1 MFELLFDSIIEKKDG
16 IGMIQYNGEQIKIG
30 YFPDNTLLLKK
41 NILEEKVEI
50 RWFFE
55 NNEELVALYFLVQ
68 HLREHG
74 VEEIELN
81 MPYIPNAR
89 QDRVK
94 QSDDIFTLKYF
105 AKLINEMEFS
115 KVIVLDPHSYVSEAL
130 IDRLEVQ
137 SSQKYVERVL
147 KKLEIESDEQ
157 ILLFFPDE
165 GASKRYGSMFERPYI
180 FGMKK
185 REWTTG
191 EIKSLEVLGETSR
204 IANSRIL
211 IVDDICSRGGTFLH
225 SAKALKKLGA
235 NEIYLY
241 VSHCENTILEGELL
255 EGDLLKKVYTTN
267 SIFKKEHKKVE
278 VLEYE

>member
-1 MFELLFDSIIEKKDG
+1 
-16 IGMIQYNGEQIKIG
+16 MIQYNGEQIKIG
-30 YFPDNTLLLKK
+30 YFPDNTFLLKK
-41 NILEEKVEI
+41 EVKEEKVEI
-50 RWFFE
+50 KWFFE
-55 NNEELVALYFLVQ
+55 RNEELVALYFLVQ

-74 VEEIELN
+74 VKEIQLQ

-94 QSDDIFTLKYF
+94 EPEDIFTLKYF
-105 AKLINEMEFS
+105 ASLINEMGFS
-115 KVIVLDPHSYVSEAL
+115 KVTVLDPHSYVSEAL

-137 SSQKYVERVL
+137 TPKKYVAKVIE
-147 KKLEIESDEQ
+147 KLETERHKQ

-165 GASKRYGSMFERPYI
+165 GACKRYSTMFPRPYI

-185 REWTTG
+185 REWKTG
-191 EIKSLEVLGETSR
+191 EITGLEVLGETEE
-204 IANSRIL
+204 IAGRGVL

-225 SAKALKKLGA
+225 SARALKKLGA
-235 NEIYLY
+235 EEIYLY

-255 EGDLLKKVYTTN
+255 KGDLLKKVYTTN
-267 SIFKKEHKKVE
+267 SIFTKEHKKVE